1 MEGILVANFWKRL
14 AGKIQYGE
22 YYKLIKPEIGKLFK
36 KYKSKGKRVV
46 IWGAGLKGNA
56 FLSVT
61 DPEARYVEAV
71 IDRNESLYGTRL
83 VSGHLVVDVSYVIE
97 NPVDIVFIM
106 SGVQYVDNYFLLSKS
121 GFKGQVFDMDYLV
134 KKHIS
139 WEQVYYNN
147 FEKVDFN
154 DNKLFGY
161 TMSEIQQKL
170 LEILKEVDRICRKH
184 KITYFLE
191 AGSAL
196 GAYRYQDFLQSDYD
210 IDIAMLRDEY
220 ERFTR
225 IAPGE
230 LNSKFLLQQRAKGSQ
245 YFYPYAQV
253 VMDHTCF
260 VPEGFQDFKMHLG
273 LHIDVAPLDNV
284 VADKKLQKEHFQ
296 RMQKITKTIWDKL
309 HPEEFDSR
317 NIFKKLV
324 VNSRYYL
331 LKFIP
336 MALLTWM
343 QEREFARYSSTD
355 TGWVGDL
362 CTHYK
367 KVIAFEKKHL
377 LPVNMMKFSDG
388 EYPVPKDIEY
398 YLGIMYDDYKKLSPR
413 ENGSVKYDMAAVSL
427 EKNYGE

>member
-1 MEGILVANFWKRL
+1 
-14 AGKIQYGE
+14 
-22 YYKLIKPEIGKLFK
+22 
-36 KYKSKGKRVV
+36 
-46 IWGAGLKGNA
+46 
-56 FLSVT
+56 
-61 DPEARYVEAV
+61 
-71 IDRNESLYGTRL
+71 
-83 VSGHLVVDVSYVIE
+83 
-97 NPVDIVFIM
+97 
-106 SGVQYVDNYFLLSKS
+106 
-121 GFKGQVFDMDYLV
+121 
-134 KKHIS
+134 
-139 WEQVYYNN
+139 
-147 FEKVDFN
+147 
-154 DNKLFGY
+154 
-161 TMSEIQQKL
+161 MSEIQQKL